1 MNRHLVLLIA
11 VLTMSGVSPA
21 ASAAL
26 LMVDVNDRTE
36 GEAGQAVNTVAG
48 FEEFTIDT
56 PTGSVATATR
66 TLASGYTVRFD
77 VFDDG
82 DPNDGGAAGNQPGAF
97 DDRDRVSPS
106 GLPTGVQPDAGAP
119 TLNQLYDDLIFVGG
133 SAGPAG
139 GIDVRVSGGALQPST
154 PYFVS
159 IYAYDGIN
167 ATGGSATPVRTANY
181 FDGNNLDAPVL
192 TTVFTTNVRPITDD
206 MYKFTGV
213 AMTDASGVL
222 FLKGRRAT
230 AADVSVYINGIEVSA
245 IPEPSCWALVCLV
258 GLLAGGARR
267 NFKGGF

>member
-1 MNRHLVLLIA
+1 MIRHLVQLTALLALMAIA
-11 VLTMSGVSPA
+11 PA
-21 ASAAL
+21 ASAAIL
-26 LMVDVNDRTE
+26 AVDINDRTE

-56 PTGSVATATR
+56 PTGGVATAMR
-66 TLASGYTVRFD
+66 TLASGYTVKLD

-82 DPNDGGAAGNQPGAF
+82 DENDGGGAGNQPGAF

-106 GLPTGVQPDAGAP
+106 GLPTGTQPDAGAP

-133 SAGPAG
+133 SAGPTG
-139 GIDVRVSGGALQPST
+139 GIDMRVSGGVLQPNT
-154 PYFVS
+154 PYLVS

-167 ATGGSATPVRTANY
+167 STGGSNTPVRTANY
-181 FDGNNLDAPVL
+181 FDGNNADAPVL

-213 AMTDASGVL
+213 AVTDASGML

-230 AADVSVYINGIEVSA
+230 TADVSVYMNGFEINA
-245 IPEPSCWALVCLV
+245 IPEPATLS
-258 GLLAGGARR
+258 LLAVAGVGTGLIRR
-267 NFKGGF
+267 RR